1 MAGNW
6 RNIEHTKKIERAS
19 TREFNTP
26 LFMLRCVEL
35 GLSVN
40 DLDNYDFGFVYDML
54 TEKANDEYDYPL
66 KPRQE
71 DFDRFK
77 K

>member
-1 MAGNW
+1 MAVKRQNFK
-6 RNIEHTKKIERAS
+6 HSKKIERAT

-26 LFMLRCVEL
+26 LFMLRCVGL

-40 DLDNYDFGFVYDML
+40 ELDNYEMGMIYDML
-54 TEKANDEYDYPL
+54 TEQANDSYDYPL

-71 DFDRFK
+71 DFDKFK

>member
-1 MAGNW
+1 MAGNR

-26 LFMLRCVEL
+26 LLMLRIVGL

-40 DLDNYDFGFVYDML
+40 ELDNYDLGFVYDML
-54 TEKANDEYDYPL
+54 TEQANDSYEYPL

>member
-1 MAGNW
+1 MAVKHQNFK
-6 RNIEHTKKIERAS
+6 HSKKIERAT
-19 TREFNTP
+19 TRELNTP
-26 LFMLRCVEL
+26 LLMLRCVGL

-40 DLDNYDFGFVYDML
+40 ELDNYEIGMIYDML
-54 TEKANDEYDYPL
+54 TEQANDSYDYPL

>member
-1 MAGNW
+1 MAGIAE
-6 RNIEHTKKIERAS
+6 NIEHTKKIERAT
-19 TREFNTP
+19 TRELNTP

-40 DLDNYDFGFVYDML
+40 ELDNYDMGFIFDML
-54 TEKANDEYDYPL
+54 TEKANDSYDYPL